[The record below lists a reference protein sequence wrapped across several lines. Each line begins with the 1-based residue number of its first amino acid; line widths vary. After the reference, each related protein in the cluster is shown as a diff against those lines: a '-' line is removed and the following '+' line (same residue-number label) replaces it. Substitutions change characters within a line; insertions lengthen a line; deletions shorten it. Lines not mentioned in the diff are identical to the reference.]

1 MNWISAQKKKAISHS
16 LSVCW
21 LLTFSRFC
29 VPDLWCYISHLN
41 ASFKLNASLG
51 ELWLGESRVTLRVW
65 ESNRKIGPL
74 RHRMSNVLWSSPP
87 FILFIVASSKTLKCP
102 SGGHQPQETAAAE
115 AENQEQELNSHKSM
129 TELSKKP
136 ESKDT
141 KGGEKKNPC
150 IPEWSD
156 CNRPPACSPPPP
168 LHVWILFSSL
178 ILQFLTWIW
187 PSLHMREIRKASQSQ
202 QPCFLLHRSICHCQN
217 TRV

>member
-1 MNWISAQKKKAISHS
+1 MNWISAQEKKAISHS

-74 RHRMSNVLWSSPP
+74 RHRMSNVLWSRPP

-102 SGGHQPQETAAAE
+102 SGGHQPRET

-129 TELSKKP
+129 AELSKKP
-136 ESKDT
+136 KNEDT
-141 KGGEKKNPC
+141 KRGEKKSLYS
-150 IPEWSD
+150 WMKWLL
-156 CNRPPACSPPPP
+156 PPACPPPP
-168 LHVWILFSSL
+168 RLNLV
-178 ILQFLTWIW
+178 
-187 PSLHMREIRKASQSQ
+187 
-202 QPCFLLHRSICHCQN
+202 
-217 TRV
+217 